1 MAKGQKKS
9 SERES
14 IRLGRPAMS
23 PEARENQMI
32 AYAVD
37 LAEKQLREGTASSQV
52 ITHYLKLGS
61 SKERLERE
69 KLERENELLRA
80 KAENLQSAQRSEE
93 VYREALKA
101 MRTYSGQ
108 ITDEEEEED
117 DYDFDYDEY

>member
-1 MAKGQKKS
+1 
-9 SERES
+9 
-14 IRLGRPAMS
+14 MS

-108 ITDEEEEED
+108 ITDEEED

>member
-1 MAKGQKKS
+1 MAKGQKKT
-9 SERES
+9 SERDS

-108 ITDEEEEED
+108 ITDEEED